1 MEYKVFLYS
10 ESIFSSIFLN
20 GGKVDPERL
29 EDQLNKL
36 GADGWEVVAM
46 QRENRRTFL
55 FWSREAFI
63 FILKRD
69 KR

>member
-10 ESIFSSIFLN
+10 ESIFSSMFLN

-63 FILKRD
+63 FILKRA

>member
-20 GGKVDPERL
+20 GGKINPKKL
-29 EDQLNKL
+29 TDQLNEL
-36 GADGWEVVAM
+36 GAEGWEVVTM

-55 FWSREAFI
+55 FWSREAFV
-63 FILKRD
+63 FILKRG

>member
-20 GGKVDPERL
+20 GGKIDPERL